1 LKTQAIEVKSDRVQP
16 TNGLS
21 SPAQEEKLFE
31 QIKAHCIMNPSLL
44 KRVLCWGNSK
54 SQSEQMTLYDD
65 VAISVGRLWVTAS
78 TNLPSNESDGILQ
91 EAVNDIKGAY
101 QKVSVGVWQQPLP
114 QAGEPGLQHRLRKD
128 SLGCWVIEERIE
140 MEDNEE
146 SWNIC
151 VKELSDHRWV
161 DMKNDLR
168 EIKVKKVQMDT
179 ILERMMKDK
188 ITVGSADALKTYV
201 DFLFK
206 SCNQKK
212 LNSKLKK
219 RNLKHNIANLKV
231 KLDKQHALSF
241 AVKVADTADAIAQ
254 ELGALHRE

>member
-1 LKTQAIEVKSDRVQP
+1 
-16 TNGLS
+16 
-21 SPAQEEKLFE
+21 
-31 QIKAHCIMNPSLL
+31 M
-44 KRVLCWGNSK
+44 
-54 SQSEQMTLYDD
+54 
-65 VAISVGRLWVTAS
+65 SVGRLWVTAN
-78 TNLPSNESDGILQ
+78 TNLPPNESDETLQ

-101 QKVSVGVWQQPLP
+101 HKVSDGVWQQPVP
-114 QAGEPGLQHRLRKD
+114 QIGEPGVQHRLRKD
-128 SLGCWVIEERIE
+128 SHGCWVIEELIDV
-140 MEDNEE
+140 EDNEE

-161 DMKNDLR
+161 DMKNDRR
-168 EIKVKKVQMDT
+168 EMNVKKVQMVT

-188 ITVGSADALKTYV
+188 TAVEKADVQRNYV

-241 AVKVADTADAIAQ
+241 AVKVANTADVIVQ
-254 ELGALHRE
+254 ELGARRRK